1 MKNMLTPYIL
11 VIVNILRKTELQTR
25 GGPWF
30 YFFHHQDKGWK
41 VGGGPGEQSR
51 VNNDLNQFDTFSL
64 LFHLEALR
72 GALFSFDLLRSTWAP
87 ASSTHQ
93 CSYATLS
100 IENKLS
106 IQYCK
111 NHQLGPKKNS
121 YKSMS
126 SSAQVFRNIPGCPGP
141 TYILLAWVCEN
152 YNVAPPLDRA

>member
-1 MKNMLTPYIL
+1 MLTPYIL
-11 VIVNILRKTELQTR
+11 VIVNILRKTVLQTR

-93 CSYATLS
+93 CSYATLP
-100 IENKLS
+100 IENTLS

-111 NHQLGPKKNS
+111 NHQLGPKKKRCLPQPRCS
-121 YKSMS
+121 VTFLV
-126 SSAQVFRNIPGCPGP
+126 AQAPLIFFWRGCVRSL
-141 TYILLAWVCEN
+141 IMW
-152 YNVAPPLDRA
+152 RHH